1 MTKPNSFLK
10 NSYITLVR
18 QFTSIVIGTLLII
31 IIARTL
37 GPELQ
42 GNYALITNFPAIL
55 MMFINLGINISTVYY
70 VSRQEIDPGE
80 SFFNN
85 LIIGVVLSFIGII
98 AGFISIY
105 FFGDK
110 LFKDIDDY
118 SYVYFILIAIPFML
132 LNTFF
137 QTIFQG
143 IQDFKVFNTI
153 LVITQITNLLL
164 VVFLIVLFDFG
175 LMGALIAFISGHA
188 LTLLFILIFSVKKF
202 NLTRK
207 NLRLNIP
214 YLRKSFHYGFKSYMS
229 NLVTFMNYRINI
241 YLLGF
246 FVGNGAVG
254 LYFTALTLGEKL
266 SVFTQSISSV
276 LLPRIAAMGTEEE
289 RNHLTSIVSRF
300 TLVFMLVLSVVI
312 FFTIDFLAPVLGH
325 EYKETPFFL
334 KILLPGISLLAVE
347 KLLSNDLAAR
357 GKPEINMNV
366 SIFNVIF
373 STILNV
379 ILIPQY
385 GATGAAIA
393 TSISYSLSFIIKAVI
408 FKKVTGEPFAK
419 FLVFKK
425 EDATLVKKM
434 LLRQKIF
441 KKLIKS

>member
-10 NSYITLVR
+10 NSFITLVR

-31 IIARTL
+31 IIARML

-42 GNYALITNFPAIL
+42 GEYALITNFPAIL

-85 LIIGVVLSFIGII
+85 LIIGVILSIIGVI
-98 AGFISIY
+98 AGFIAIY
-105 FFGDK
+105 FFGDL
-110 LFKDIDDY
+110 LFKDIDDH

-132 LNTFF
+132 MNTFF

-153 LVITQITNLLL
+153 LVVTQISNLLL
-164 VVFLIVLFDFG
+164 VLILIVLFDFG

-188 LTLLFILIFSVKKF
+188 LTLLFILVFSVKRF
-202 NLTRK
+202 SLTRE
-207 NLRLNIP
+207 NLRLNVP
-214 YLRKSFHYGFKSYMS
+214 YLKKSFHYGFKSYMS

-246 FVGNGAVG
+246 FVGNTAVG

-276 LLPRIAAMGTEEE
+276 LLPKIASMGTEEE

-300 TLVFMLVLSVVI
+300 TMIFMLLFSVVI
-312 FFTIDFLAPVLGH
+312 FFVIDFLAPVLGNQ
-325 EYKETPFFL
+325 YKETPFFL

-347 KLLSNDLAAR
+347 KILSNDIAAR
-357 GKPEINMNV
+357 GKPEINMYV

-373 STILNV
+373 STILNIV
-379 ILIPQY
+379 LIPMY
-385 GATGAAIA
+385 EATGAAIA
-393 TSISYSLSFIIKAVI
+393 TSISYSLSFVIKAVL
-408 FKKVTGEPFAK
+408 FKKVTGEAFTK
-419 FLVFKK
+419 FLLFKR
-425 EDATLVKKM
+425 EDISLVKKL
-434 LLRQKIF
+434 LLRQKLF
-441 KKLIKS
+441 KKLIRS

>member
-1 MTKPNSFLK
+1 MKKPNSFLK

-31 IIARTL
+31 IIARVL
-37 GPELQ
+37 GRELQ
-42 GNYALITNFPAIL
+42 GNYALITTFPAIL
-55 MMFINLGINISTVYY
+55 MMFVNLGMNISTVYY

-85 LIIGVVLSFIGII
+85 LIIGVALSIIGIV
-98 AGFISIY
+98 AGFITIY
-105 FFGDK
+105 FFGDIV
-110 LFKDIDDY
+110 FKDINDH
-118 SYVYFILIAIPFML
+118 SYVYLILIGLPFML

-153 LVITQITNLLL
+153 LVVTQITNFLL
-164 VVFLIVLFDFG
+164 VLILIVLFDFG

-188 LTLLFILIFSVKKF
+188 LTFVFILIFSVKRF
-202 NLTRK
+202 NLSRE
-207 NLRLNIP
+207 NLKLNVP

-229 NLVTFMNYRINI
+229 NLVTFLNYRINI

-246 FVGNGAVG
+246 FIGNGAVG
-254 LYFTALTLGEKL
+254 LYFTALNLGEKL

-276 LLPRIAAMGTEEE
+276 LLPRIASMGTEEE
-289 RNHLTSIVSRF
+289 RNQLTSIVSRF
-300 TLVFMLVLSVVI
+300 TMVFMLVLSIVI
-312 FFTIDFLAPVLGH
+312 FFIIDFIAPVLGH

-373 STILNV
+373 STILNI
-379 ILIPQY
+379 ILIPKY

-419 FLVFKK
+419 FLLFKR
-425 EDATLVKKM
+425 EDVLLVKRL
-434 LLRQKIF
+434 LLRTKIF
-441 KKLIKS
+441 KKLIRS

>member
-31 IIARTL
+31 IIARVL
-37 GPELQ
+37 GRELQ
-42 GNYALITNFPAIL
+42 GNYALITTFPAIL
-55 MMFINLGINISTVYY
+55 MMFVNLGMNISTVYY

-85 LIIGVVLSFIGII
+85 LIIGVILSIIGIV
-98 AGFISIY
+98 AGYITIY
-105 FFGDK
+105 FFGDIV
-110 LFKDIDDY
+110 FKDIKDH
-118 SYVYFILIAIPFML
+118 SYVYFILIGLPFML

-153 LVITQITNLLL
+153 LVVTQITNFLL
-164 VVFLIVLFDFG
+164 VLILIVLFDFG

-188 LTLLFILIFSVKKF
+188 LTFVFILIFSVKRF
-202 NLTRK
+202 NLSRG
-207 NLRLNIP
+207 NLKLNVP

-229 NLVTFMNYRINI
+229 NLVTFLNYRINI
-241 YLLGF
+241 YLLAF

-254 LYFTALTLGEKL
+254 LFFTALNLGEKL

-276 LLPRIAAMGTEEE
+276 LLPRIASMETEEE
-289 RNHLTSIVSRF
+289 RNQLTSIVSRF
-300 TLVFMLVLSVVI
+300 TMVFMLVLSIVI
-312 FFTIDFLAPVLGH
+312 FFIIDFLAPVLGH

-373 STILNV
+373 STILNI
-379 ILIPQY
+379 ILIPIY

-408 FKKVTGEPFAK
+408 FKKVTGEPFSK
-419 FLVFKK
+419 FLLFKR
-425 EDATLVKKM
+425 EDVLLVKRL

-441 KKLIKS
+441 KKLIRS

>member
-31 IIARTL
+31 IIARML

-85 LIIGVVLSFIGII
+85 LIIGVVLSLIGII

-110 LFKDIDDY
+110 LFKDLDDY

-164 VVFLIVLFDFG
+164 VVVLIVLFDFG

-188 LTLLFILIFSVKKF
+188 LTLLFILVFSVKRF

-334 KILLPGISLLAVE
+334 KILLPGIALLAVE
-347 KLLSNDLAAR
+347 KILSNDIAAR
-357 GKPEINMNV
+357 GKPEINMYV

-379 ILIPQY
+379 FLIPMY

-393 TSISYSLSFIIKAVI
+393 TSISYSLSFIIKAVF
-408 FKKVTGEPFAK
+408 FKRVTGEAFNK
-419 FLVFKK
+419 FLLFKR
-425 EDATLVKKM
+425 EDFSLVKKM
-434 LLRQKIF
+434 LLRQKFF
-441 KKLIKS
+441 KRLIRS

>member
-31 IIARTL
+31 IIARML

-55 MMFINLGINISTVYY
+55 MMFINMGINISTVYY
-70 VSRQEIDPGE
+70 VSKQEIDPGE

-85 LIIGVVLSFIGII
+85 FIIGLALSVIGII
-98 AGFISIY
+98 AGFIAIY
-105 FFGDK
+105 FFGDV
-110 LFKDIDDY
+110 LFKNIEDH

-153 LVITQITNLLL
+153 LVITQVTNLLL
-164 VVFLIVLFDFG
+164 VLILIVLFDFG
-175 LMGALIAFISGHA
+175 LMGALIAFISGHV
-188 LTLLFILIFSVKKF
+188 LTLSFILIFSVKKF
-202 NLTRK
+202 NLTRE
-207 NLRLNIP
+207 NLKINVP
-214 YLRKSFHYGFKSYMS
+214 YLRKSFNYGFKSYMS

-246 FVGNGAVG
+246 FVGNAAVG

-276 LLPRIAAMGTEEE
+276 LLPRIASMGTEEE

-312 FFTIDFLAPVLGH
+312 FFTIDFLAPVLGN

-334 KILLPGISLLAVE
+334 KILLPGIALLAVE
-347 KLLSNDLAAR
+347 KILSNDIAAR

-379 ILIPQY
+379 ILIPMY

-393 TSISYSLSFIIKAVI
+393 TSISYSLSFFIKAVF
-408 FKKVTGEPFAK
+408 FKKVTGETFAK
-419 FLVFKK
+419 FLLFKR
-425 EDATLVKKM
+425 DDIHLVKKILM
-434 LLRQKIF
+434 KQKFF
-441 KKLIKS
+441 KKLIRS